1 VAAGLTNKEIAV
13 DLGLAVPTVE
23 RHVVNI
29 YTKIGARGRVD
40 ATAYAL
46 RHGLARL
53 RPNSIP
59 RRPSSHYR
67 ISMIRDYMVSR
78 M

>member
-53 RPNSIP
+53 RP
-59 RRPSSHYR
+59 
-67 ISMIRDYMVSR
+67 
-78 M
+78 